1 MRAGPGSRGGPRGS
15 GSRGPGGSRGGPRG
29 REDGPPGRGGDERS
43 PRGGRFFRKKFC
55 RFCGEKVTLIDYKDV
70 ERLGKFLTE
79 KGKIIARR
87 ITGNCS
93 KHQRGVSGAIKR
105 ARHMALLPFQTE

>member
-15 GSRGPGGSRGGPRG
+15 SGGSRGPRG
-29 REDGPPGRGGDERS
+29 REENGPSRGGDERG
-43 PRGGRFFRKKFC
+43 PRGRFFRKKFC
-55 RFCGEKVTLIDYKDV
+55 RFCGEKISSIDYKDT

-93 KHQRGVSGAIKR
+93 KHQRGVAGAIKR